1 MRSET
6 GLEPALL
13 HSDPIAP
20 VIFGVTLILV
30 AALIGRYIARHLDQP
45 SVLGELLMGVLMG
58 NVLHFFGYDLMFIL
72 REGISS
78 TDITRLLMS
87 GVPLEAAMSETMG
100 PKAVQDFLRIVHSP
114 KGSDYLSIAQAVD
127 VFSRYG
133 VIFLLFHVGLD
144 SCVKELRAVGRDS
157 LRVAIIG
164 VVCPL
169 ILGFLMAWALRP
181 DAPYVQDLFLGATL
195 AATSIGLTARVL
207 ADLHQDRRKESRIII
222 GAAVIDDVL
231 GLIVLAIVSSIVIN
245 GGLEFQQIGQT
256 VIMATAF
263 ISAVLVFGE
272 NIIRWQIKLLAKLDI
287 MEAKLFISLIFVMT
301 LAWAADLVGLAPIV
315 GAFAGGLL
323 LLDSQ
328 FNLWGD
334 YRNHQLTIKQ
344 LFSPIES
351 IMVPIFFVLMG
362 IQVKL
367 ETFLD
372 VEVVILA
379 AGLIFVAI
387 VGKIVSGWGASK
399 DLNRLAIGFGM
410 MPRGEVGLIFA
421 SIGKSL
427 GVMDAAMFSAVVLM
441 VVVTTLIT
449 PFALAKTLG
458 QGEPPNEQD
467 GNEKDRGDCY

>member
-1 MRSET
+1 MHSES
-6 GLEPALL
+6 GVAPALV

-58 NVLHFFGYDLMFIL
+58 NVLHYFGYDLMFVL

-87 GVPLEAAMSETMG
+87 GLSLEAAMSETMN
-100 PKAVQDFLRIVHSP
+100 PEAVKEFVRIISSP
-114 KGSDYLSIAQAVD
+114 KGGDYLAIAQAID

-144 SCVKELRAVGRDS
+144 SCIKELRAVGGDS

-169 ILGFLMAWALRP
+169 TLGFLMAWALRP

-207 ADLHQDRRKESRIII
+207 ADLNQDRRKESQIII

-231 GLIVLAIVSSIVIN
+231 GLIVLAIVSSMVVK
-245 GGLEFQQIGQT
+245 GGLEFGEIGQT
-256 VIMATAF
+256 ILMAVAF
-263 ISAVLVFGE
+263 IGSVLIFGE
-272 NIIRWQIKLLAKLDI
+272 TIIRWQIRLLRKLDI

-301 LAWAADLVGLAPIV
+301 LAWVADLVGLAPIV

-334 YRNHQLTIKQ
+334 HRKHSVTIKQ
-344 LFSPIES
+344 LFAPIEA

-372 VEVVILA
+372 WEVVLLA
-379 AGLIFVAI
+379 LGLISVAI
-387 VGKIVSGWGASK
+387 VGKVVSGWGAQK
-399 DLNRLAIGFGM
+399 ELNRLAIGFGM

-427 GVMDAAMFSAVVLM
+427 GVMDSAMFSAVVLM
-441 VVVTTLIT
+441 VVVTTLLT

-458 QGEPPNEQD
+458 QGDSFEAKEQQESYT
-467 GNEKDRGDCY
+467 NS

>member
-1 MRSET
+1 MTSEN
-6 GLEPALL
+6 GLQPALL

-20 VIFGVTLILV
+20 VIFGVTLILI

-45 SVLGELLMGVLMG
+45 TVLGELLMGVLMG
-58 NVLHFFGYDLMFIL
+58 NVLHYFGYDLMFIL

-78 TDITRLLMS
+78 TEVTHMLMS
-87 GVPLEAAMSETMG
+87 GVPLEQALAEKLG
-100 PKAVQDFLRIVHSP
+100 PEAVKEFIRIATSA
-114 KGSDYLSIAQAVD
+114 KGNDYLSIAQAID

-144 SCVKELRAVGRDS
+144 SCVKELRAVGGDS

-164 VVCPL
+164 VVAPL
-169 ILGFLMAWALRP
+169 LLGFLMAWALRP

-207 ADLHQDRRKESRIII
+207 ADLHQDRRKESQIII

-231 GLIVLAIVSSIVIN
+231 GLVVLAIVSSMVIK
-245 GGLEFQQIGQT
+245 GGLELQEIGRT
-256 VIMATAF
+256 VLMATAF
-263 ISAVLVFGE
+263 IGAVLVFGE
-272 NIIRWQIKLLAKLDI
+272 TIIRWQIHLLRKLDI

-334 YRNHQLTIKQ
+334 YRSHSITIKQ
-344 LFSPIES
+344 LFAPIEA

-372 VEVVILA
+372 FEVVLLA
-379 AGLIFVAI
+379 VGLIVVAI
-387 VGKIVSGWGASK
+387 VGKVVSGWGANK
-399 DLNRLAIGFGM
+399 ELNRWAIGFGM

-427 GVMDAAMFSAVVLM
+427 GVMDSAMFSAVVLM

-458 QGEPPNEQD
+458 QGKPNEVSTDSQE
-467 GNEKDRGDCY
+467 GYTNT